1 MNVTIDAT
9 INDEIPREN
18 KIFFLFNLI
27 PPSRLSVHRN
37 PAVNVFEVCILNFFR
52 TNNPIPI
59 VGFTCPIPIIKTVE
73 IICFRCLFC
82 FFLPKF
88 FKQIKPFLRITEIK
102 ISLIFFS
109 LFSNSKRII
118 KVLLFQRMSV
128 GLMC

>member
-9 INDEIPREN
+9 INDEIP
-18 KIFFLFNLI
+18 
-27 PPSRLSVHRN
+27 PSRLSVHKN
-37 PAVNVFEVCILNFFR
+37 PVVNLFEVCTLNLFR
-52 TNNPIPI
+52 KNNPIPI
-59 VGFTCPIPIIKTVE
+59 VEFISPIPIIKTVE
-73 IICFRCLFC
+73 IICFSCLFC
-82 FFLPKF
+82 FFLSKF
-88 FKQIKPFLRITEIK
+88 FKQIKLFLRITEIK